1 MAVRGAPPSVFALRR
16 VTASTE
22 RVKIP
27 ISVALS
33 STVER
38 FVPSLS
44 SHERCSSEPETRTP
58 MPFSRMPAEFSARYP
73 QATPLKY
80 EVFSCFSPDASV
92 HVEFDA
98 TENASFALPPV
109 VKVNSGSAV
118 RLPDIVV
125 GVCDIFCVSI
135 LFVCPTRLTL
145 ALIGS
150 TLQPMTEN
158 IFETRLSVVKH
169 MSQMLLEMADIEW
182 DDITKAEEL
191 TMLEDY
197 EEVAS
202 HLLDSL
208 TFTITSVDEN
218 GDITANLKP
227 IDPEEYVKTFLAE
240 SEAE

>member
-1 MAVRGAPPSVFALRR
+1 
-16 VTASTE
+16 
-22 RVKIP
+22 
-27 ISVALS
+27 
-33 STVER
+33 
-38 FVPSLS
+38 
-44 SHERCSSEPETRTP
+44 
-58 MPFSRMPAEFSARYP
+58 
-73 QATPLKY
+73 
-80 EVFSCFSPDASV
+80 
-92 HVEFDA
+92 
-98 TENASFALPPV
+98 
-109 VKVNSGSAV
+109 
-118 RLPDIVV
+118 
-125 GVCDIFCVSI
+125 
-135 LFVCPTRLTL
+135 
-145 ALIGS
+145 
-150 TLQPMTEN
+150 MTEN

-227 IDPEEYVKTFLAE
+227 IDPEKYVKTFLAE

>member
-1 MAVRGAPPSVFALRR
+1 
-16 VTASTE
+16 
-22 RVKIP
+22 
-27 ISVALS
+27 
-33 STVER
+33 
-38 FVPSLS
+38 
-44 SHERCSSEPETRTP
+44 
-58 MPFSRMPAEFSARYP
+58 
-73 QATPLKY
+73 
-80 EVFSCFSPDASV
+80 
-92 HVEFDA
+92 
-98 TENASFALPPV
+98 
-109 VKVNSGSAV
+109 
-118 RLPDIVV
+118 
-125 GVCDIFCVSI
+125 
-135 LFVCPTRLTL
+135 
-145 ALIGS
+145 
-150 TLQPMTEN
+150 MTEN